1 MCQRACVIVFMQA
14 FILEICLHYDTCTTR
29 QVFLQFDRNGN
40 GYLDAAEFEEA
51 IGSSG
56 IVLNSKEKVI
66 LMMMADEDGNGQIS
80 YG

>member
-1 MCQRACVIVFMQA
+1 MFFMHA
-14 FILEICLHYDTCTTR
+14 FILEICRHYNTSTTR
-29 QVFLQFDRNGN
+29 QVFLHFDRNGN
-40 GYLDAAEFEEA
+40 GYLDATEFEEA
-51 IGSSG
+51 IDSSG

>member
-1 MCQRACVIVFMQA
+1 M
-14 FILEICLHYDTCTTR
+14 
-29 QVFLQFDRNGN
+29 QFDRNGN
-40 GYLDAAEFEEA
+40 GYLDTAEFEEA